1 MPTLRY
7 SPHGAAGWGKAPKS
21 SCQSMPYG
29 ESSMT
34 ERMDDTAEAGG
45 DSPSWREAVGYL
57 KGRGG
62 VATST
67 AAEAMGDWR
76 EVFAEIRAELDELE
90 ADAIAL
96 EAGMEAVGATLYRSQ
111 PPMYK
116 RVAVR
121 WWRLSGGRRRVP
133 VLVRIEGGAGG
144 RVKLEPVE
152 RGIRLRKDRG
162 FGLCADLAKQAVD
175 RYWALLAVRKELLT
189 QVAEVGRVVGRAK
202 ARRRKVIDQA
212 QAEMAEA
219 RREAEE
225 RLRMVGY
232 DVPEAEES
240 QSA

>member
-1 MPTLRY
+1 MTDTM
-7 SPHGAAGWGKAPKS
+7 HGAA
-21 SCQSMPYG
+21 
-29 ESSMT
+29 
-34 ERMDDTAEAGG
+34 EAG

-62 VATST
+62 VATSSP
-67 AAEAMGDWR
+67 AEVVDDWR
-76 EVFAEIRAELDELE
+76 EVFAELRAELDELE

-96 EAGMEAVGATLYRSQ
+96 EAGMQAVGETLMRSQ
-111 PPMYK
+111 PPMYR

-121 WWRLSGGRRRVP
+121 WWRLAGGRRRVP

-144 RVKLEPVE
+144 RVKLVPVE

-175 RYWALLAVRKELLT
+175 RYWALLAVRKELVT
-189 QVAEVGRVVGRAK
+189 QVAEVGRGIGRAK

-212 QAEMAEA
+212 QAEMAVA

-232 DVPEAEES
+232 DVPEAEEE
-240 QSA
+240 QAV